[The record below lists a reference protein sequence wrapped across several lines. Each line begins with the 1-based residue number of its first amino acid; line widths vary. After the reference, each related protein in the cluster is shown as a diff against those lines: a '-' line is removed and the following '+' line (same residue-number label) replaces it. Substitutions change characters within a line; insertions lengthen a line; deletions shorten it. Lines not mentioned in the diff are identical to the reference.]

1 MATITILG
9 LGPGDAGLLTCQAWE
24 LIQATRVLYLRTA
37 IHPTVAALPRHLE
50 LRSFDALYESAGAFG
65 EIYDRIA
72 ADLVERARAGEDLI
86 YAVPGHPLVAEATT
100 RRLLAL
106 ARERGVATRIIAGLS
121 FVEPVCASL
130 ALDPLE
136 HGLQLLDALDLI
148 PSFEFKVLS
157 SELPESTTTQNSKLK
172 TQNSNGAWSEI
183 QGVGPYTPPLL
194 PFPLV
199 ATRPALIC
207 QIYNRRVASEVK
219 LSLMERYPG
228 EHPVSLVRAAGVAG
242 EERVWTAPLHELDH
256 QESLDHLTCA
266 YLPPLE
272 SLADLRG
279 PEGIAYIVARL
290 LGPGGCPWDREQT
303 HQSLRP
309 ELLEE
314 THEVLEALDTDDM
327 EGLSEELGDV
337 LLSVLMH
344 SEMARQAGEF
354 DQGDVYEH
362 IAAKLIRRHPQV
374 FGEARDLRHEAS
386 GAIED
391 SQNAQKDVSSLQ
403 PLASSL
409 SVEQVLTNW
418 DAIKQAE
425 RAAGGKA
432 PRGLFDG
439 IPASLPALMA
449 AQETVRKAVKAGF
462 DSTDQQWP
470 WDKLHEEIDE
480 VRAAYTEAH
489 SDDQARQRRVEE
501 EFGDLLLATAKLSYR
516 LKVDAE
522 SALRAA
528 TAKFRRRFAHIE
540 RQLREQGRD
549 LKTLDTAEKEALW
562 AKAKDDDKMT
572 R

>member
-1 MATITILG
+1 MPTITILG
-9 LGPGDAGLLTCQAWE
+9 LGPGNAGLLTRQAWE
-24 LIQATRVLYLRTA
+24 LLQATRVLYLRTA
-37 IHPTVAALPRHLE
+37 IHPTVAALPQHLE
-50 LRSFDALYESAGAFG
+50 LRAFDALYESAGAFG

-72 ADLVERARAGEDLI
+72 AELVEQASVGEDLV

-106 ARERGVATRIIAGLS
+106 ARERGVATQIVAGLS
-121 FVEPVCASL
+121 FVEPVCAAL

-136 HGLQLLDALDLI
+136 HGLQLLDALDLN

-207 QIYNRRVASEVK
+207 QIYNRRVASDVK

-242 EERVWTAPLHELDH
+242 VERVWTAPLHELDH
-256 QESLDHLTCA
+256 QEGLDHLTCA
-266 YLPPLE
+266 YLPPLGP
-272 SLADLRG
+272 LADLRG
-279 PEGIAYIVARL
+279 PDGIAYIVARL

-314 THEVLEALDTDDM
+314 THEVLEALDADDM
-327 EGLSEELGDV
+327 SGLAEELGDV

-344 SEMARQAGEF
+344 SEMARQAGDF

-362 IAAKLIRRHPQV
+362 IAAKLIRRHPHV
-374 FGEARDLRHEAS
+374 FGDINVS
-386 GAIED
+386 GSDE
-391 SQNAQKDVSSLQ
+391 
-403 PLASSL
+403 
-409 SVEQVLTNW
+409 VLTNW

-425 RAAGGKA
+425 RAADGKA

-439 IPASLPALMA
+439 IPISLPALMA

-462 DSTDQQWP
+462 DSSDQQWP
-470 WDKLHEEIDE
+470 WDKLHEELDE
-480 VRAAYTEAH
+480 VRAAASTEAH
-489 SDDQARQRRVEE
+489 ADDRARIRRVEE
-501 EFGDLLLATAKLSYR
+501 EFGDLLLATAKLGYR

-522 SALRAA
+522 SALRGA
-528 TAKFRRRFAHIE
+528 TAKFRRRFVHVE
-540 RQLREQGRD
+540 RQLHEQGRD
-549 LKTLDTAEKEALW
+549 LKSLDTAEKEALW
-562 AKAKDDDKMT
+562 AQAKDDDKLT

>member
-1 MATITILG
+1 MPTITILG
-9 LGPGDAGLLTCQAWE
+9 LGPGNAGLLTRQAWE
-24 LIQATRVLYLRTA
+24 LLQATRVLYLRTA
-37 IHPTVAALPRHLE
+37 IHPTVAALPQHLE
-50 LRSFDALYESAGAFG
+50 LRAFDALYESAGAFG

-72 ADLVERARAGEDLI
+72 AELVEQASVGEDLV

-106 ARERGVATRIIAGLS
+106 ARERGVATQIVAGLS
-121 FVEPVCASL
+121 FVEPVCAAL

-136 HGLQLLDALDLI
+136 HGLQLLDALDLN

-172 TQNSNGAWSEI
+172 THNSNGAWSEI

-207 QIYNRRVASEVK
+207 QIYNRRVASDVK

-242 EERVWTAPLHELDH
+242 VERVWTAPLRELDH
-256 QESLDHLTCA
+256 QEGLDHLTCA
-266 YLPPLE
+266 YLPPLGP
-272 SLADLRG
+272 LADLRG
-279 PEGIAYIVARL
+279 PDGIAYIVARL

-314 THEVLEALDTDDM
+314 THEVLEALDADDM
-327 EGLSEELGDV
+327 SGLAEELGDV

-344 SEMARQAGEF
+344 SEMARQAGDF

-362 IAAKLIRRHPQV
+362 IAAKLIRRHPHV
-374 FGEARDLRHEAS
+374 FGDINVS
-386 GAIED
+386 GSDE
-391 SQNAQKDVSSLQ
+391 
-403 PLASSL
+403 
-409 SVEQVLTNW
+409 VLTNW

-425 RAAGGKA
+425 RAADGKA

-439 IPASLPALMA
+439 IPISLPALMA

-462 DSTDQQWP
+462 DSSDQQWP
-470 WDKLHEEIDE
+470 WDKLHEELDE
-480 VRAAYTEAH
+480 VRAAASTEAH
-489 SDDQARQRRVEE
+489 ADDRARIRRVEE
-501 EFGDLLLATAKLSYR
+501 EFGDLLLATAKLGYR

-522 SALRAA
+522 SALRGA
-528 TAKFRRRFAHIE
+528 TAKFRRRFVHVE
-540 RQLREQGRD
+540 RQLHEQGRD
-549 LKTLDTAEKEALW
+549 LKSLDTAEKEALW
-562 AKAKDDDKMT
+562 AQAKDDDKMT

>member
-1 MATITILG
+1 MPTITILG
-9 LGPGDAGLLTCQAWE
+9 LGPGNAGLLTRQAWE
-24 LIQATRVLYLRTA
+24 LLQATRVLYLRTA
-37 IHPTVAALPRHLE
+37 VHPTVAALPQHLE
-50 LRSFDALYESAGAFG
+50 LRAFDALYESAGAFG

-72 ADLVERARAGEDLI
+72 AELVEQASAGEDLV

-106 ARERGVATRIIAGLS
+106 ARERGVATQIVAGLS
-121 FVEPVCASL
+121 FVEPVCAAL

-136 HGLQLLDALDLI
+136 HGLQLLDALDLN

-172 TQNSNGAWSEI
+172 THNSNGAWSEI

-207 QIYNRRVASEVK
+207 QIYNRRVASDVK

-242 EERVWTAPLHELDH
+242 VERVWTAPLHELDH
-256 QESLDHLTCA
+256 QEGLDHLTCA
-266 YLPPLE
+266 YLPPLGP
-272 SLADLRG
+272 LADLRG
-279 PEGIAYIVARL
+279 PDGIAYIVARL

-314 THEVLEALDTDDM
+314 THEVLEALDADDM
-327 EGLSEELGDV
+327 SSLAEELGDV

-344 SEMARQAGEF
+344 SEMARQAGDF

-362 IAAKLIRRHPQV
+362 IAAKLIRRHPHV
-374 FGEARDLRHEAS
+374 FGDINVS
-386 GAIED
+386 GSDE
-391 SQNAQKDVSSLQ
+391 
-403 PLASSL
+403 
-409 SVEQVLTNW
+409 VLTNW

-425 RAAGGKA
+425 RAADGKA

-439 IPASLPALMA
+439 IPISLPALMA

-462 DSTDQQWP
+462 DSSDQQWP
-470 WDKLHEEIDE
+470 WDKLHEELDE
-480 VRAAYTEAH
+480 VRAAASTEAH
-489 SDDQARQRRVEE
+489 ADDRARIRRVEE
-501 EFGDLLLATAKLSYR
+501 EFGDLLLATAKLGYR

-522 SALRAA
+522 GALRGA
-528 TAKFRRRFAHIE
+528 TAKFRRRFAHVE
-540 RQLREQGRD
+540 RQLHELGRD
-549 LKTLDTAEKEALW
+549 LKSLDTAEKEALW
-562 AKAKDDDKMT
+562 AQAKDDDKMT